1 MNWLHI
7 SPMSQPLEVKR
18 PSKSIFFGY
27 NNVMSEAVR
36 EVPLQSRARERVDK
50 VIEATKEIIVEEGYS
65 DLTLSLVCK
74 RAGIKQTSIYRYW
87 PNKQSILSTLA
98 SHFERDFQPMIESLV
113 DMSENTDWRDIIRAN
128 LQIFIDYI
136 DQNPWFPGAQMAMR
150 AESDLQRRH
159 EQMLSFFAVQYAH
172 LLRLGGLVA
181 PSDEEARIAHMI
193 VLIFDSFL
201 MSIVRVNRNE
211 DRHDLS
217 VHYAN
222 LVIRYLEPYMAS
234 VNEA

>member
-1 MNWLHI
+1 
-7 SPMSQPLEVKR
+7 
-18 PSKSIFFGY
+18 
-27 NNVMSEAVR
+27 MSEAVR

-65 DLTLSLVCK
+65 ELTLSLVCK

-98 SHFERDFQPMIESLV
+98 SHFERDFQPMIEGLV
-113 DMSENTDWRDIIRAN
+113 TMSEEADWHDIIRAN

-136 DQNPWFPGAQMAMR
+136 DANPWFAGAQMALR
-150 AESDLQRRH
+150 AEVDLQTRH

-172 LLRLGGLVA
+172 LLRMGGLVA
-181 PSDEEARIAHMI
+181 PSQEEARIAHMI

-201 MSIVRVNRNE
+201 MGVVRLDSDQARQA
-211 DRHDLS
+211 LS
-217 VHYAN
+217 NDFAN
-222 LVIRYLEPYMAS
+222 LVIRYLDPYMTS
-234 VNEA
+234 INEA